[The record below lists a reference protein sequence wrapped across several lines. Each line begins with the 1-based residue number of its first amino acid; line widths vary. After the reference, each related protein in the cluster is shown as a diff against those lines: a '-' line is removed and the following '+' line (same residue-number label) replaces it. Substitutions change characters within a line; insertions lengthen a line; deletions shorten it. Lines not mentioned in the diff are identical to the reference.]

1 MRPSN
6 PLREELRA
14 AATTRDRLIRQG
26 KSRRKDVEAV
36 RQACVRILGFLGNYP
51 CATDERVR
59 EWCISHRELVSMV
72 VVGHHHRRLQRLLID
87 ELKTKAAKA
96 A

>member
-1 MRPSN
+1 MK

-14 AATTRDRLIRQG
+14 AATTRDMLIRNG
-26 KSRRKDVEAV
+26 KSMRKDVEAV
-36 RQACVRILGFLGNYP
+36 RRVCDRILGFLGNYP
-51 CATDERVR
+51 FATDERVR